1 MKRLALAFALLPLA
15 LLAAAA
21 SAPARADDRVP
32 PVSDPVVRQEC
43 GGCHMAFPP
52 GLLPARSW
60 TRLLAE
66 RADHFGEDLALPA
79 ATADLIGAYLVA
91 NAGDTAGRG
100 LARKYM
106 RWIGPDGAPLR
117 ITENPAFLRKH
128 PFPDST
134 WRDPKVVTKSNCLAC
149 HAGAASGD
157 FEEGSRPRLP
167 F

>member
-1 MKRLALAFALLPLA
+1 MLLAMKRVAVAVAALAT
-15 LLAAAA
+15 AAGGV
-21 SAPARADDRVP
+21 RADDRVA

-43 GGCHMAFPP
+43 GSCHMAFPP

-60 TRLLAE
+60 TRLLDG
-66 RADHFGEDLALPA
+66 RADHFGEDLGLPA
-79 ATADLIGAYLVA
+79 ATAELIAGYLAA
-91 NAGDTAGRG
+91 NAGDKAGRG

-106 RWIGPDGAPLR
+106 RRVAPDGAPIR

-134 WRDPKVVTKSNCLAC
+134 WNDPTVVTRSNCLAC
-149 HAGAASGD
+149 HAGAAAGD
-157 FEEGSRPRLP
+157 FEKGGRRRPP